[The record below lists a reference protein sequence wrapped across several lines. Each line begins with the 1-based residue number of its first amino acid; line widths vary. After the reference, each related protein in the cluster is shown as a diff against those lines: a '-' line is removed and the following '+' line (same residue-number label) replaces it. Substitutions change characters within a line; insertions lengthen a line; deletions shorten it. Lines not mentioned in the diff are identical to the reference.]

1 MANCTCRLLLAGA
14 LALGGCV
21 CAPDRAATAQPVPP
35 SAPSAAQIVVDRDGA
50 MLTIRPTYTLP
61 DTAGVDTTALRY
73 ELTVERTGAS
83 TSRTRQS
90 GQFAPVPGRTDTL
103 STARINADPG
113 DHLRLHLVVRRG
125 ADVVAS
131 ATHTDTVAADE

>member
-1 MANCTCRLLLAGA
+1 MF
-14 LALGGCV
+14 
-21 CAPDRAATAQPVPP
+21 
-35 SAPSAAQIVVDRDGA
+35 
-50 MLTIRPTYTLP
+50 TIRPTYTLP
-61 DTAGVDTTALRY
+61 DTAALRY

-83 TSRTRQS
+83 TSRSRQS
-90 GQFAPVPGRTDTL
+90 GQFAPVPGRTATL

-131 ATHTDTVAADE
+131 VAHTDTVAADE